1 MTLTI
6 FDPLSGR
13 PVRID
18 VPEGRRH
25 HDRAKRQVCKELDR
39 LAEIKRAGHLKLIS
53 ADHRHS

>member
-6 FDPLSGR
+6 FATLSGR

-18 VPEGRRH
+18 VPEGRH
-25 HDRAKRQVCKELDR
+25 HDRAKRRVCKELDR
-39 LAEIKRAGHLKLIS
+39 LAESKRTGHLKLIIS

>member
-6 FDPLSGR
+6 FATLSGR

-18 VPEGRRH
+18 VPEGRH

-39 LAEIKRAGHLKLIS
+39 LAEIKRAGRLKLIS

>member
-6 FDPLSGR
+6 FATLSGR

-18 VPEGRRH
+18 VPEGRH

-39 LAEIKRAGHLKLIS
+39 AEIKRAGRLKLIS

>member
-18 VPEGRRH
+18 VPEGRH

-39 LAEIKRAGHLKLIS
+39 LAEIKRAGRLKLIS

>member
-6 FDPLSGR
+6 FAR
-13 PVRID
+13 KVRID
-18 VPEGRRH
+18 VPEGRH

>member
-18 VPEGRRH
+18 VPEGRH

-39 LAEIKRAGHLKLIS
+39 LAEIKRAGRLKPIS